1 MPYFIK
7 VVLLIVVAYG
17 LGCFSTGYY
26 VVRLLAG
33 RDIRTLG
40 SASTGAL
47 NVSRTLGKKGFVL
60 TFLGDLAKGALAME
74 IGLWA
79 GAGPLGLVS
88 ILIAVV
94 VGHIWP
100 LQLGF
105 HGGRGLATALGAGLV
120 FDFRFAVLV
129 GLLAL
134 VLALILRQYTP
145 SVLIALAVSPL
156 VAVWRGRD
164 TGVVI
169 GLSGMVILIWIG
181 HWPHLARI
189 AV

>member
-1 MPYFIK
+1 
-7 VVLLIVVAYG
+7 
-17 LGCFSTGYY
+17 
-26 VVRLLAG
+26 
-33 RDIRTLG
+33 
-40 SASTGAL
+40 
-47 NVSRTLGKKGFVL
+47 
-60 TFLGDLAKGALAME
+60 
-74 IGLWA
+74 
-79 GAGPLGLVS
+79 
-88 ILIAVV
+88 
-94 VGHIWP
+94 
-100 LQLGF
+100 
-105 HGGRGLATALGAGLV
+105 V

-169 GLSGMVILIWIG
+169 GLSVMVILIWIG
-181 HWPHLARI
+181 HWPHLVRI